1 MDSLSL
7 IMKHLNFVSPFIHSS
22 FIVSTTTMAGNQRK
36 NGFSKATAITIDDS
50 SDDEVNLIN
59 MSDENSF
66 QKTPRSVMKKNFIR
80 KLFPPRQR

>member
-1 MDSLSL
+1 
-7 IMKHLNFVSPFIHSS
+7 
-22 FIVSTTTMAGNQRK
+22 MAGNQRK

>member
-1 MDSLSL
+1 
-7 IMKHLNFVSPFIHSS
+7 
-22 FIVSTTTMAGNQRK
+22 MAGNQRK

-66 QKTPRSVMKKNFIR
+66 QKTPRFCDEEKLYSQVVSSAAKMKSRVPRSSDDWQQSLAR
-80 KLFPPRQR
+80 KEKL